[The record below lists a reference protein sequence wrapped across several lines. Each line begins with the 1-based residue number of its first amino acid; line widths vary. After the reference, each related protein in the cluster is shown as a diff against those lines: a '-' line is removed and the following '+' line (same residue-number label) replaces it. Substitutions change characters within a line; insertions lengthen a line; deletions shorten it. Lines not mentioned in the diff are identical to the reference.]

1 MGGAILLVGMT
12 AINAWLYL
20 QRNAAA
26 TAAATA
32 AAAVNAANQ
41 RNQQEQSRQDDNP
54 FDVFGTGNY
63 RS

>member
-1 MGGAILLVGMT
+1 MT

-26 TAAATA
+26 
-32 AAAVNAANQ
+32 AAVNAANQ
-41 RNQQEQSRQDDNP
+41 RNQQERSRQDDNP